1 MATTYTFAVTFEFD
15 EQAPETVR
23 GQIAAHTAQTAA
35 SRALKQARK
44 AKPKARARSI
54 VVLLQPAASGSPSAA
69 REHIGDLREPEI
81 AAGATRTPW
90 VAATP

>member
-1 MATTYTFAVTFEFD
+1 MATTYTFAVTFEFH

-44 AKPKARARSI
+44 AKPKARPAPLWCCFNRLRRAR
-54 VVLLQPAASGSPSAA
+54 LG
-69 REHIGDLREPEI
+69 
-81 AAGATRTPW
+81 
-90 VAATP
+90 